1 MHSDFRQA
9 YLLHRRPYSDS
20 QLMLNMLVEGVGH
33 LTMLARIKGKQ
44 SLKHNAHLQPFG
56 LLLCQYAGRYD
67 LKYLNKFELASEPLQ
82 LSGKLLYCG
91 FYLNELTYRAIPCNE
106 PLEQVFELYQT
117 HLTLLAKCDD
127 IEPILRSYEFQLLS
141 MLGFGLEFDYDAHGE
156 PVSANYSYQYVDE
169 LGFVRTE
176 QPQLGFSGAVLLA
189 MAEHDFA
196 KQAVRQPAKHL
207 SRYLLKP
214 LLGHKALKSRELF
227 ISR

>member
-20 QLMLNMLVEGVGH
+20 QLMLNMLVDGIGH

-56 LLLCQYAGRYD
+56 LLLSNYAGRYD
-67 LKYLNKFELASEPLQ
+67 LKYLNKFELSASPLQ
-82 LSGKLLYCG
+82 LTGKRLYCG
-91 FYLNELTYRAIPCNE
+91 FYLNELTYRAVPCNE
-106 PLEQVFELYQT
+106 PLEGMFELYQS
-117 HLTLLAKCDD
+117 HLRALEQCHDV
-127 IEPILRSYEFQLLS
+127 EPVLRSYEFQLLS
-141 MLGFGLEFDYDAHGE
+141 MLGFGLEFDYDANGE
-156 PVSANYSYQYVDE
+156 PIKASYTYQYVSE
-169 LGFVRTE
+169 LGFVRTG
-176 QPQLGFSGAVLLA
+176 QPELGFAGSILLA
-189 MAEHDFA
+189 MAEHDFT
-196 KQAVRQPAKHL
+196 KPAVRRSAKHL

>member
-20 QLMLNMLVEGVGH
+20 QLMLNMLVDGVGH

-56 LLLCQYAGRYD
+56 LLLSQYAGRYD
-67 LKYLNKFELASEPLQ
+67 LKYLNKFELSSAPLQ
-82 LSGKLLYCG
+82 LTGKRLYCG
-91 FYLNELTYRAIPCNE
+91 FYLNELSFRAVPCNE
-106 PLEQVFELYQT
+106 PLEGVFELYQS
-117 HLTLLAKCDD
+117 HLSVLENCDD
-127 IEPILRSYEFQLLS
+127 VEPVLRSYEFQLLS

-156 PVSANYSYQYVDE
+156 PINPNYTYQYITE
-169 LGFVRTE
+169 LGFVRTD
-176 QPQLGFSGAVLLA
+176 QPELGFTGEVLLA

-196 KQAVRQPAKHL
+196 KSTVRRPAKYL

-227 ISR
+227 LSR

>member
-1 MHSDFRQA
+1 MHNDFRQA

-33 LTMLARIKGKQ
+33 LTMLARVKGKQ

-56 LLLCQYAGRYD
+56 LLLSQYAGRYD
-67 LKYLNKFELASEPLQ
+67 LKYLNRFELASTPLQ
-82 LSGKLLYCG
+82 LTGTQLYCG
-91 FYLNELTYRAIPCNE
+91 FYLNELTYRVVPCNE
-106 PLEQVFELYQT
+106 PLEAVFELYKT
-117 HLTLLAKCDD
+117 HLSLLSKGKDV
-127 IEPILRSYEFQLLS
+127 EPVLRSYEFQLLS

-156 PVSANYSYQYVDE
+156 AINAAYTYQYIVE
-169 LGFVRTE
+169 LGFVRTD

-189 MAEHDFA
+189 MAEHDFSNPS
-196 KQAVRQPAKHL
+196 VRQPAKHL

-214 LLGHKALKSRELF
+214 LLGSRALKSRELF